1 MGDAA
6 ERWSVAVL
14 QGAPEAIVCAGPGG
28 CLVLANAAAERLFG
42 YRPGE
47 LAGLH
52 ADKLL
57 PGAAPLLA
65 GLEEDDNGGAAAG
78 GGSRSG
84 WAPRAAEL
92 TGHRRDGSTFPAEV
106 SLSAVGQGQDR
117 LVTAV
122 IRDLAQR
129 HPQEEPSGL
138 VAAIVASA
146 QYAVISKTLDQ
157 IVTSWNP
164 AAERL
169 YGWTADEMIGQ
180 SIRRVVPASENDRE
194 AQTMAA
200 ALRGE
205 RVDWHHVHRIRK
217 DGSTITVALT
227 MSPLTNTAG
236 EITGVSTVTRDL
248 NDQQRAEARFVGLL
262 DAAPDAIVCVE
273 ADGRIALVNAAAE
286 RLFGYRREEL
296 VGLRVEVLVPDE
308 TRLRHPQHRE
318 RYATDP
324 RPRPMGGAGMELAGR
339 RRNGSTFPAEI
350 SLSAIETDEGTLITA
365 AVRDVTDRL
374 AAQAERERLRTQ
386 VERERLERQLHQ
398 SQRLESL
405 GQLAG
410 GVAHDFNNLLG
421 VISGYS
427 AFVADEARSHP
438 GGDGW
443 QGVRDDIEQVQ
454 HAAERAAR
462 LTHQLLA
469 FARREVV
476 QPRVLNLNEIVES
489 MLRLLQRTLGEH
501 IEIVTQLSPGLDAV
515 FADPG
520 QAEQVIVNLALN
532 ARDAMPG
539 GGRLTIET
547 TNTEV
552 DEAYAASR
560 SNLTPGRYVTLR
572 VSDNGTGMTP
582 DVTDRAF
589 EPFYTTKPKGEGTGL
604 GLATIYGIVVQAG
617 GNVRIYSE
625 PGLGTTVTVLLPVT
639 GEPSG
644 LAGAFPDEAAR
655 GGGERVLVVEDEPA
669 MREVTRRILA
679 GNGYQV
685 TAAAS
690 GAEAIAAVKES
701 REPLDVLVTDVV
713 MPGMQGRDVAERIT
727 ALQPGISVLFMSGYT
742 EGLLSDQGVLDPGIN
757 LIEKPFTEAALL
769 GKLRGVLRTRRN
781 TPA

>member
-1 MGDAA
+1 VGDPAEHWSIVMEAA
-6 ERWSVAVL
+6 PTAV
-14 QGAPEAIVCAGPGG
+14 VCAGPGG
-28 CLVLANAAAERLFG
+28 GLVLANAAASALFG
-42 YRPGE
+42 YSRGE
-47 LAGLH
+47 LDGLPV
-52 ADKLL
+52 ATLL
-57 PGAAPLLA
+57 PDAAPLLA
-65 GLEEDDNGGAAAG
+65 GLQEGAGASSLRTA
-78 GGSRSG
+78 R
-84 WAPRAAEL
+84 L
-92 TGHRRDGSTFPAEV
+92 TGHRRDGGTFPAGV
-106 SLSAVGQGQDR
+106 SLFAVGDGQDR
-117 LVTAV
+117 LVTAIV
-122 IRDLAQR
+122 RDLSER
-129 HPQEEPSGL
+129 CPQDESPGL
-138 VAAIVASA
+138 VSAIVASA
-146 QYAVISKTLDQ
+146 QDAVISKTLDQ

-169 YGWTADEMIGQ
+169 YGWTAREMIGQ
-180 SIRRVVPASENDRE
+180 PIRRIVPESENERE
-194 AQTMAA
+194 DQTIAA

-205 RVDWHHVHRIRK
+205 RVDWHQVNRIRK
-217 DGSTITVALT
+217 DGTTIRVALT
-227 MSPLTNTAG
+227 MSPVVNAAG
-236 EITGVSTVTRDL
+236 ETTGVATISHDL
-248 NDQQRAEARFVGLL
+248 SEQQRAEARFTGLL
-262 DAAPDAIVCVE
+262 DAAPDAMVCVE

-286 RLFGYRREEL
+286 RLFGYQRDEL
-296 VGLRVEVLVPDE
+296 IGLKAEVLVPDE
-308 TRLRHPQHRE
+308 ARARHPGYRE
-318 RYATDP
+318 QYAADP
-324 RPRPMGGAGMELAGR
+324 RPRPMGGAGMQLSGR

-365 AVRDVTDRL
+365 AVRDVTERL

-438 GGDGW
+438 AGEGW

-476 QPRVLNLNEIVES
+476 QPRVLNLNEIVENV
-489 MLRLLQRTLGEH
+489 MRLLQRTLGEH
-501 IEIVTQLSPGLDAV
+501 IEIVTQLGSGLEPV
-515 FADPG
+515 LADPG
-520 QAEQVIVNLALN
+520 QAEQVLVNLALN

-547 TNTEV
+547 ANTDV

-560 SNLTPGRYVTLR
+560 SNLDPGAYVALR

-582 DVTDRAF
+582 DVADRAF
-589 EPFYTTKPKGEGTGL
+589 EPFFTTKPKGEGTGL
-604 GLATIYGIVVQAG
+604 GLATIYGIVAQAG

-639 GEPSG
+639 GDRTG
-644 LAGAFPDEAAR
+644 LAGLAPEEATA

-679 GNGYQV
+679 RNGYQV
-685 TAAAS
+685 TAAGS
-690 GAEAIAAVKES
+690 GAEAIAAVTS
-701 REPLDVLVTDVV
+701 SAEPLDVLLTDVV
-713 MPGMQGRDVAERIT
+713 MPGMQGREVAERIT
-727 ALQPGISVLFMSGYT
+727 ALQPGIAVLFMSGYT

-757 LIEKPFTEAALL
+757 LIEKPFTESALL
-769 GKLRGVLRTRRN
+769 GKLRGVLRSRRG